1 MTENKI
7 LNKIR
12 GLIAKADSV
21 AGTPEADT
29 LRAKAFELLAK
40 YGIDEAMATRTG
52 TVEEEAGDSLK
63 KVTFNLPEPFA
74 EERMLLVWGIARSL
88 HCAGVRKSDTRME
101 IWGVGRHISRV
112 RFLYNLLLP
121 QMMQGAS
128 ATRSE
133 NPFAIGVDT
142 HTGVSSVNGHRAAWM
157 LGFGDAVS
165 IRIKESE
172 DNAAGLYDKN
182 TGGNA
187 AALMMLSDC
196 ERAEAAMRKAYPN
209 MGAGKARSRGGDGY
223 NAGSDAGQRADVG
236 NTRVAAGRVSIG

>member
-21 AGTPEADT
+21 PGTPEADT

-52 TVEEEAGDSLK
+52 TVEEEAGDNLK
-63 KVTFNLPEPFA
+63 KVTFKLPEPFA

-88 HCAGVRKSDTRME
+88 HCAGVRKSNGTME
-101 IWGVGRHISRV
+101 IWGVGRHVSRV

-121 QMMQGAS
+121 QMMQGA
-128 ATRSE
+128 TTVRSE

-142 HTGVSSVNGHRAAWM
+142 TRGMSSMNGHRAEWM

-165 IRIKESE
+165 TRLKESE
-172 DNAAGLYDKN
+172 DNAAGLYDKG
-182 TGGNA
+182 TGGHA
-187 AALMMLSDC
+187 AAVMLLGDF
-196 ERAEAAMRKAYPN
+196 ERAMAAMKKAYPN
-209 MGAGKARSRGGDGY
+209 MGSGAARSTGGAGYQDGAA
-223 NAGSDAGQRADVG
+223 AGRRADVG
-236 NTRVAAGRVSIG
+236 NTRVGAGKTAIG